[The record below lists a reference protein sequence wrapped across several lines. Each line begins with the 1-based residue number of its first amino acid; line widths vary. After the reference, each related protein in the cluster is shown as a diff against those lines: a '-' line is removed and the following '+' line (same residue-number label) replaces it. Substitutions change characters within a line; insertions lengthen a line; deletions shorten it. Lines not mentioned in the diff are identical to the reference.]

1 MPQSAVSVAVL
12 VLKAWPSAA
21 QQLHLS
27 PHCNR
32 CLAVL
37 EEIAEK
43 PKTDQSCKTK
53 QWCLL
58 LLTSGGRQISSC
70 KQPVVFVVCV
80 VRRKTDLVLQTAC
93 GVCCFGRPEE
103 DRSRPAKKNNLW
115 CLLFPMS
122 GGRNISS
129 CKQLV
134 VFVVSVVRRKT
145 DLVPQKKKNCGV
157 CCFRRPEE
165 DRFRPAN
172 SLWCLLLPSS
182 GGRQLSS
189 CKGPVVFVASVV
201 RIKRGQTRTSGTC
214 SGCSLGR
221 EKEAVLLMSA
231 AFTLQQR
238 SLPDVHEVSTVLG
251 ARRGMQMADLPVSKD
266 AFC

>member
-1 MPQSAVSVAVL
+1 M
-12 VLKAWPSAA
+12 
-21 QQLHLS
+21 
-27 PHCNR
+27 
-32 CLAVL
+32 
-37 EEIAEK
+37 
-43 PKTDQSCKTK
+43 
-53 QWCLL
+53 
-58 LLTSGGRQISSC
+58 
-70 KQPVVFVVCV
+70 
-80 VRRKTDLVLQTAC
+80 
-93 GVCCFGRPEE
+93 
-103 DRSRPAKKNNLW
+103 
-115 CLLFPMS
+115 
-122 GGRNISS
+122 
-129 CKQLV
+129 

-145 DLVPQKKKNCGV
+145 DLVLQLLLLLFFFNVVFVVSDVRRKKYLVLQTACGV

-201 RIKRGQTRTSGTC
+201 RIKIGQTRTSGTC
-214 SGCSLGR
+214 SGCSLEC

-238 SLPDVHEVSTVLG
+238 SFSDVHEVSTVLG
-251 ARRGMQMADLPVSKD
+251 ARRGMQTADLPVSKD